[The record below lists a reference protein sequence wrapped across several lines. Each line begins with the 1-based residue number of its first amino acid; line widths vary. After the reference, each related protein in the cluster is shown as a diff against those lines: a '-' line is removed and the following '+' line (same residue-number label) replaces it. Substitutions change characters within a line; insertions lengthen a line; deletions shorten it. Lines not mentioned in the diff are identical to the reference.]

1 MFSEFSKPNNARRT
15 VGYCHTSAQGPD
27 DRHGEMRLASA
38 PARCLHSTS
47 VSIRSLRGAKLL
59 VVALV
64 ALIALPT
71 TVTAQSQPVAGNAG
85 QTKESAA
92 AAVPLTEMVNHA
104 IVNYPAIAIARSAR
118 NVAKF
123 GIQQARSKHYPTVAV
138 AGAQRLD
145 GDITG
150 SLGPRLNLNLYASG
164 AINAEIDRE
173 KWREKSLAS
182 TQIERREDVA
192 FAVVQAYFR
201 LLGSVRLRDTT
212 QRSLDR
218 HLELV
223 SDFREIARLDK
234 GRRFDLIQAQA
245 RAEQVRFQLAER
257 RTEIALATEG
267 LARYYPLPFDPERLP
282 MPLNLNSPE
291 SINNARQF
299 AIANQHPSVLAAEK
313 QLLAA
318 RANLRVARGNR
329 GPRIDVESQTGG
341 NRFSQLTLSW
351 PAFDLAAAAAQ
362 DSADAALV
370 GAQAE
375 VDEQRAIILETQR
388 TALASWRTAN
398 EREAIATNQIGIAE
412 TLVEVYREQ
421 FGIGRRNLLDLLNA
435 YSELANAEAA
445 AVISQT
451 DAGLARHQI
460 EYAAGRLSLAFV
472 SKVR

>member
-1 MFSEFSKPNNARRT
+1 MLREHCLSFQYAPFRA
-15 VGYCHTSAQGPD
+15 
-27 DRHGEMRLASA
+27 RLAGACQTLGLSLMLLGM
-38 PARCLHSTS
+38 PA
-47 VSIRSLRGAKLL
+47 
-59 VVALV
+59 
-64 ALIALPT
+64 IAQ
-71 TVTAQSQPVAGNAG
+71 AQVLADNTRQA
-85 QTKESAA
+85 QRAA
-92 AAVPLTEMVNHA
+92 ATAVSLAEMVNYA

-123 GIQQARSKHYPTVAV
+123 GIQQALSKHYPTVSV
-138 AGAQRLD
+138 SGAQKLD
-145 GDITG
+145 GDVTG

-182 TQIERREDVA
+182 TEVERREDVA
-192 FAVVQAYFR
+192 FEVVQAYFR
-201 LLGSVRLRDTT
+201 LVGAIRLRETT

-218 HLELV
+218 HLDLV
-223 SDFREIARLDK
+223 ADFREIARLDR
-234 GRRFDLIQAQA
+234 GRRFDLIQAQS

-257 RTEIALATEG
+257 NTEIALAIEG
-267 LARYYPLPFDPERLP
+267 LARYYPLPFDAENLPAPTRLDDP
-282 MPLNLNSPE
+282 NP
-291 SINNARQF
+291 INTARLLSL
-299 AIANQHPSVLAAEK
+299 ANQHPTVLAAER

-329 GPRIDVESQTGG
+329 GPRVDIESQTGG

-351 PAFDLAAAAAQ
+351 PAFDLAASAAQ
-362 DSADAALV
+362 DSADAALI

-375 VDEQRAIILETQR
+375 VDEQRSIILETQR
-388 TALASWRTAN
+388 TARASWRTAN
-398 EREAIATNQIGIAE
+398 ERAVIATNQIGIAE
-412 TLVEVYREQ
+412 SLVEVYREQ

-460 EYAAGRLSLAFV
+460 EYAAGRLTLAFV

>member
-1 MFSEFSKPNNARRT
+1 LLIGSL
-15 VGYCHTSAQGPD
+15 
-27 DRHGEMRLASA
+27 LATT
-38 PARCLHSTS
+38 P
-47 VSIRSLRGAKLL
+47 
-59 VVALV
+59 
-64 ALIALPT
+64 LIS
-71 TVTAQSQPVAGNAG
+71 TAQSQTAINQARELQGLAIG
-85 QTKESAA
+85 
-92 AAVPLTEMVNHA
+92 AVPLAEMVNHA
-104 IVNYPAIAIARSAR
+104 ISNYPTIAIARSAR
-118 NVAKF
+118 NVARF
-123 GIQQARSKHYPTVAV
+123 GIQQARSKHYPTVSV
-138 AGAQRLD
+138 AGAQKLD
-145 GDITG
+145 GDVTG

-182 TQIERREDVA
+182 TEVERREDVA
-192 FAVVQAYFR
+192 FEVVQAYYR
-201 LLGSVRLRDTT
+201 LLGAVRLRDTT
-212 QRSLDR
+212 QRSLNR
-218 HLELV
+218 HLALV
-223 SDFREIARLDK
+223 ADFREIARLDQ

-257 RTEIALATEG
+257 STEIALAIEG
-267 LARYYPLPFDPERLP
+267 LSRYYPLPFDPEKIP
-282 MPLNLNSPE
+282 EPLNLDAPE
-291 SINNARQF
+291 AINDARLF
-299 AIANQHPSVLAAEK
+299 AIANQHPTVLAAER

-329 GPRIDVESQTGG
+329 GPRVDVESQTGG

-362 DSADAALV
+362 DSANAALI

-375 VDEQRAIILETQR
+375 VDEQRSIVLETQR

-398 EREAIATNQIGIAE
+398 ERATIASGQIGIAQR
-412 TLVEVYREQ
+412 LVEVYREQ

-445 AVISQT
+445 TVISEM

-460 EYAAGRLSLAFV
+460 EYAAGRLSLVFV

>member
-1 MFSEFSKPNNARRT
+1 MLREHRLSTLSVPFRARLSGASQT
-15 VGYCHTSAQGPD
+15 LALCLILFGLPAIVQAQVTTD
-27 DRHGEMRLASA
+27 TTRLAQR
-38 PARCLHSTS
+38 P
-47 VSIRSLRGAKLL
+47 
-59 VVALV
+59 
-64 ALIALPT
+64 
-71 TVTAQSQPVAGNAG
+71 
-85 QTKESAA
+85 AA
-92 AAVPLTEMVNHA
+92 AAIPLAEMVNYA

-123 GIQQARSKHYPTVAV
+123 GIQQARSKHYPTVSV
-138 AGAQRLD
+138 SGARRLD
-145 GDITG
+145 GDVTG

-182 TQIERREDVA
+182 TEIERREDVA
-192 FAVVQAYFR
+192 FEVVQAYFR
-201 LLGSVRLRDTT
+201 LVGAIRLRDTT

-218 HLELV
+218 HLDLV
-223 SDFREIARLDK
+223 ADFQEIARLDR

-257 RTEIALATEG
+257 KTEIALAIEG
-267 LARYYPLPFDPERLP
+267 LARYYPLPFDAENLPAPTRLDDP
-282 MPLNLNSPE
+282 NP
-291 SINNARQF
+291 INTARQLSL
-299 AIANQHPSVLAAEK
+299 ANQHPTVLAAER
-313 QLLAA
+313 QLFAA

-329 GPRIDVESQTGG
+329 GPRVDVESQTGG

-351 PAFDLAAAAAQ
+351 PAFDLAASAAQ
-362 DSADAALV
+362 DSADAALI

-375 VDEQRAIILETQR
+375 VDEQRSIILETQR
-388 TALASWRTAN
+388 VARASWRTAN

-412 TLVEVYREQ
+412 SLVEVYREQ

-460 EYAAGRLSLAFV
+460 EYAAGRLTLAFV
-472 SKVR
+472 SKVP

>member
-1 MFSEFSKPNNARRT
+1 MAAALL
-15 VGYCHTSAQGPD
+15 V
-27 DRHGEMRLASA
+27 L
-38 PARCLHSTS
+38 LTS
-47 VSIRSLRGAKLL
+47 V
-59 VVALV
+59 
-64 ALIALPT
+64 ALPS
-71 TVTAQSQPVAGNAG
+71 TVAAQSRP
-85 QTKESAA
+85 AA
-92 AAVPLTEMVNHA
+92 AAVPLAEMVNHA

-123 GIQQARSKHYPTVAV
+123 GIQQARSKHYPTVSV
-138 AGAQRLD
+138 AGARKLD
-145 GDITG
+145 GDVTG

-164 AINAEIDRE
+164 AIDAEIDRE

-182 TQIERREDVA
+182 EQIERREDVA

-218 HLELV
+218 HLDLV

-257 RTEIALATEG
+257 TTEIALATEG
-267 LARYYPLPFDPERLP
+267 LTRYYPLPFDPERLP
-282 MPLNLNSPE
+282 MPLSLNGPE
-291 SINNARQF
+291 SINDARQF
-299 AIANQHPSVLAAEK
+299 AIANQHPTVLAAER

-329 GPRIDVESQTGG
+329 GPRVDVESQTGG

-362 DSADAALV
+362 DSADAALI

-375 VDEQRAIILETQR
+375 VDEQRTIVLETQR

-398 EREAIATNQIGIAE
+398 EREVIATNQIAIAE
-412 TLVEVYREQ
+412 KLVEVYREQ